1 MPITQAK
8 KNWFDRMVP
17 RPNSMEAK
25 QQYSQQQNSFEPG
38 QDFANAMQTNVQ
50 APQQQQQDPNSRY
63 QLYQLMQQKPERD
76 TEQED
81 IIKKRARM
89 NAFGKGFS
97 GLAGLAGVA
106 MGGDA
111 PMVPDLVTPW
121 NMQQSQMLDQDY
133 RGRLEDWI
141 NRGFQVD
148 QANTGLINREVEQNF
163 NAENQQALV
172 AQRAQAQLEQLMAK
186 TEAQQIA
193 EMQKAGIDPYSEGA
207 YQQYMEAMK
216 RQFDTDLDYTKA
228 KTKWNLR
235 SPTAGRGGSGSPDNE
250 FDFDL
255 LTKGRNRRAEQ
266 LKVQRQAEL
275 NELATVK
282 DPMEKR
288 AMKEAIN
295 KKYDSLE
302 EENRKYKPGAN
313 PLTDREIMEYGQMP
327 DDEQPMI
334 GGMPQQQRAMNFDQ
348 NRGMFTNVDPKN
360 DPVIQQRLE
369 KGFQKA
375 ATDHNSLTEE
385 EIQTLLS
392 DLVSTGEADD
402 LEDAY
407 QKLLDYINDI
417 QNNK

>member
-1 MPITQAK
+1 
-8 KNWFDRMVP
+8 
-17 RPNSMEAK
+17 
-25 QQYSQQQNSFEPG
+25 
-38 QDFANAMQTNVQ
+38 
-50 APQQQQQDPNSRY
+50 
-63 QLYQLMQQKPERD
+63 
-76 TEQED
+76 
-81 IIKKRARM
+81 
-89 NAFGKGFS
+89 
-97 GLAGLAGVA
+97 
-106 MGGDA
+106 
-111 PMVPDLVTPW
+111 
-121 NMQQSQMLDQDY
+121 MLDQDY

-148 QANTGLINREVEQNF
+148 QANTGLINREVEQGI
-163 NAENQQALV
+163 NAENRMDQIALQGQNTKE
-172 AQRAQAQLEQLMAK
+172 AIELRLKADMDKFNAKTYEEQAQEYRKLGLDINDPEAYGKLLQLRQRQV
-186 TEAQQIA
+186 EA
-193 EMQKAGIDPYSEGA
+193 EL
-207 YQQYMEAMK
+207 
-216 RQFDTDLDYTKA
+216 RNLDA
-228 KTKWNLR
+228 RSNWNNRLASSSR
-235 SPTAGRGGSGSPDNE
+235 GSGSPDNE